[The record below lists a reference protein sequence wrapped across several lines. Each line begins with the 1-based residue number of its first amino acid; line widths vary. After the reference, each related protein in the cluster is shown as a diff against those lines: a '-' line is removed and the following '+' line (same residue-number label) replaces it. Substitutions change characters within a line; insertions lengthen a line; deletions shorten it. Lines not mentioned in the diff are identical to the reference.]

1 MSKTRTLDSTNSAQ
15 AKASGT
21 SVFGNP
27 DMWVCIAKAW
37 NKQEEWMKSTKVLEV
52 RGVGVFLQTT
62 TREGNQISESVYF
75 APGICLNLMKTEL
88 VPLRGNNEMEIEC
101 K

>member
-52 RGVGVFLQTT
+52 RGVGVFLQTIT
-62 TREGNQISESVYF
+62 SEGNQISESVCF
-75 APGICLNLMKTEL
+75 APWVCLNQARTEL
-88 VPLRGNNEMEIEC
+88 VTLSG